1 MLADKNLGQLTLLT
15 AQHQELQEQAHMKQT
30 QNSSAPAPTP
40 STTMGTATTSGGPII
55 NVNFPA
61 KMFQMF
67 HNPGAATVP
76 GAPLTQTQPVS
87 LSAAMLLT
95 PSQLQSLGP
104 HLSLDNFCVSYDISQ
119 DLQRK
124 LIENGYTVSHSLR
137 FATIQDLEVISVL
150 CGEISQLKDVVSCWC
165 NAYFFS

>member
-1 MLADKNLGQLTLLT
+1 MLADENLGQLTLL
-15 AQHQELQEQAHMKQT
+15 AARRQELQEQACTKQS
-30 QNSSAPAPTP
+30 QNSSAPAPAP
-40 STTMGTATTSGGPII
+40 STTPGTATMSGGPII

-61 KMFQMF
+61 EMFQMF

-76 GAPLTQTQPVS
+76 RAPLTQTQPVS

-104 HLSLDNFCVSYDISQ
+104 RLSLDDFCVSYDISQ
-119 DLQRK
+119 DLQCK

-137 FATIQDLEVISVL
+137 FATIQDLEAIGVL
-150 CGEISQLKDVVSCWC
+150 RGEIAQLKDAVSCWC
-165 NAYFFS
+165 NA